1 MRNAVWPI
9 VAVLL
14 LAGLF
19 LGWRASQ
26 QTAPEPVA
34 AQTAPAAPLAEPLP
48 SADAEPAP
56 AAVAETEQEP
66 LAQPSEPDAP
76 PAEAPIWQPDPA
88 AVEALRQARLEGD
101 PRAPPIARPEP
112 GREREMPTEEELADP
127 DLYLEYEM
135 RQQQKVYASFVEA
148 STKKIADLKAI
159 IERGRQEGVP
169 PEQLAEG
176 EEKLRRLEEMRAKL
190 IAENPDIQVPDTDA
204 GATEDA
210 AGDDVQSAP

>member
-1 MRNAVWPI
+1 MRNALWPL
-9 VAVLL
+9 VGVVVLAAV
-14 LAGLF
+14 F

-26 QTAPEPVA
+26 QVG
-34 AQTAPAAPLAEPLP
+34 
-48 SADAEPAP
+48 PAP
-56 AAVAETEQEP
+56 APAVAPADT
-66 LAQPSEPDAP
+66 AAP
-76 PAEAPIWQPDPA
+76 APIVMPEVASSQAPEAEALPMLAPEEAPAWADELPPEEIWHPDPG
-88 AVEALRQARLEGD
+88 AVEALRQSRLEGD

-190 IAENPDIQVPDTDA
+190 ISENPDIQLPEAD
-204 GATEDA
+204 ATED
-210 AGDDVQSAP
+210 GETDSEESP